1 LREVINAHGL
11 FASKALGQNFLFDEQ
26 LLDRLAA
33 IPGSLMDANVLE
45 VGPGPGGLTRALLRA
60 GAKVTAIEMDKRALP
75 VLEELSQ
82 AFPGRL
88 TVIHG
93 DATKVDPQHLR
104 RRALCHRRQPALQC
118 RHQPLHRLAERRDMA
133 AAMDQPD
140 ADVPA
145 GGGRA
150 HHRPAGSDAYGRLA
164 VLAVALQGRR
174 SR

>member
-11 FASKALGQNFLFDEQ
+11 FATKALGQNFLFDEQ

-82 AFPGRL
+82 AFP
-88 TVIHG
+88 
-93 DATKVDPQHLR
+93 
-104 RRALCHRRQPALQC
+104 
-118 RHQPLHRLAERRDMA
+118 
-133 AAMDQPD
+133 
-140 ADVPA
+140 A
-145 GGGRA
+145 G
-150 HHRPAGSDAYGRLA
+150 
-164 VLAVALQGRR
+164 
-174 SR
+174 